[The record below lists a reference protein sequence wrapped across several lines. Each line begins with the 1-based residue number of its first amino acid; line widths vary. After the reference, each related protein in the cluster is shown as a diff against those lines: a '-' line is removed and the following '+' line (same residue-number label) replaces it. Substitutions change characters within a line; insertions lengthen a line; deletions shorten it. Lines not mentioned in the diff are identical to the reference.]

1 MDKKELFRIG
11 EVAKL
16 FHISVSTLRHYEN
29 EGILH
34 PEYIDENSGYRYYS
48 TRQFECL
55 NTIRYLRVLGTP
67 LNQIAEF
74 LANRNLDSIQALLE
88 KQKNEIS
95 NKITELET
103 IKKKINNRLN
113 QLNDAISS
121 TLDKIEIINVPPRK
135 IAWIRHSISL
145 KSYLDLEVS
154 IRELEAKETDAFVFL
169 GKVGVGISEEHMKS
183 EQFKTYDRVF
193 LILDSEDNFSGK
205 ITELPSNTSVR
216 IRYRG
221 SHNEAE
227 KQYKKLIEFIKVN
240 NLRICGFSSE
250 ITMIDY
256 GYTDDTSKFVTE
268 IQIPVK
274 CIDDNSN
281 AF

>member
-29 EGILH
+29 SGLLQ
-34 PEYIDENSGYRYYS
+34 PEYIDQNSGYRYYS

-74 LANRNLDSIQALLE
+74 LNNRNLDSIQALLE
-88 KQKNEIS
+88 KQKKDIS
-95 NKITELET
+95 NKISELES
-103 IKKKINNRLN
+103 IEKKIDNRLN
-113 QLNDAISS
+113 QLKDAKSS
-121 TLDKIEIINVPPRK
+121 TLDEIEIINVPARK
-135 IAWIRHSISL
+135 IAWIRNSISL
-145 KSYLDLEVS
+145 NSYLDLEIS

-183 EQFKTYDRVF
+183 GQFKTYDRVF
-193 LILDSEDNFSGK
+193 LILDSEDKFSGK

-221 SHNEAE
+221 SHSEAE
-227 KQYKKLIEFIKVN
+227 KQYEKLLKYINDN
-240 NLRICGFSSE
+240 NLKICGFSSE

-268 IQIPVK
+268 IQIPV
-274 CIDDNSN
+274 IY
-281 AF
+281 